1 MCWTARIDA
10 ALPAEMELMAETSG
24 AKVHRT
30 DAMIAAIA
38 VNRGTELYTFDIRH
52 LAVQGR

>member
-1 MCWTARIDA
+1 
-10 ALPAEMELMAETSG
+10 MELMAETSG